1 MTRALML
8 IAAHLALILAVLTA
22 MVAGEAMSDTPTF
35 LFLAGFAFGFSVCT
49 LVFAYTSE
57 NLVSLLR
64 VKTRSSR
71 SPAGTPRCTRWRWH
85 TRSSR

>member
-1 MTRALML
+1 ML
-8 IAAHLALILAVLTA
+8 IAAHMAMILAVLTA

-57 NLVSLLR
+57 KNHSE
-64 VKTRSSR
+64 KNHK
-71 SPAGTPRCTRWRWH
+71 A
-85 TRSSR
+85 